1 MQYPEQMS
9 GQNNCIMENSS
20 AISLSRQL
28 SPLRR
33 HGLAVLLCAAAVSFA
48 PAPSFAQEQPS
59 GEDPSGILTYSL
71 PATCIAVEAE
81 AVREQFF
88 AGPYAGF
95 ASKYLGLDVRQ
106 KDAVTYTLTKVDLI
120 PYTEADQSRRFV
132 LNAKGNEADA
142 TLLKLSSEGLVSLV
156 DGGSGHD
163 VSWRFPVD
171 ARADFAG
178 KGITYNLSESATTLY
193 RTQKGKSSQGKVA
206 VRQDMLVEKSLEKR
220 AAEAASMI
228 FDLRKKRLQIITG
241 DTDATFS
248 GEALG
253 AAVAELTR
261 LEEEY
266 LLLFTG
272 YSETQTQKMTFE
284 VVPDP
289 SKGSQIYIA
298 FRLSDTEGLLPADN
312 LSGKPVVMEIVPQP
326 VPAVELDK
334 KTAKGVKTLSLTYRV
349 PAACTVKLLDGMDVI
364 MQTRMLIYQLG
375 RECNLPVSVKVD

>member
-1 MQYPEQMS
+1 MR
-9 GQNNCIMENSS
+9 NSVRAFS
-20 AISLSRQL
+20 ARQL
-28 SPLRR
+28 GAVRCI
-33 HGLAVLLCAAAVSFA
+33 GLAALCAAAWTFTSV
-48 PAPSFAQEQPS
+48 PSDAQGQSS
-59 GEDPSGILTYSL
+59 GKDPSGILTYSL
-71 PATCIAVEAE
+71 PSTCIRIEAE
-81 AVREQFF
+81 AEREQFF

-106 KDAVTYTLTKVDLI
+106 KDAVTYTLTKVDLK
-120 PYTEADQSRRFV
+120 PYAEADQSRRFV
-132 LNAKGNEADA
+132 LNSKGTETDA
-142 TLLKLSSEGLVSLV
+142 ALLKLSSQGLVSLAECT
-156 DGGSGHD
+156 GSQD

-171 ARADFAG
+171 ARADFSD
-178 KGITYNLSESATTLY
+178 KGISSNLSESATTLY
-193 RTQKGKSSQGKVA
+193 RTQKGKSSLGKVA

-228 FDLRKKRLQIITG
+228 FDLRKKRLQIVTG

-272 YSETQTQKMTFE
+272 YSEKQTQKMTFE

-289 SKGSQIYIA
+289 SRGSQIYMA
-298 FRLSDTEGLLPADN
+298 FRLSDSEGLLPADN
-312 LSGKPVVMEIVPQP
+312 LSGKPVVMEIVPEP
-326 VPAVELDK
+326 VPEADLDK
-334 KTAKGVKTLSLTYRV
+334 KSAKGVKTLSIAYRV

>member
-1 MQYPEQMS
+1 MR
-9 GQNNCIMENSS
+9 NSVRAFS
-20 AISLSRQL
+20 ARQL
-28 SPLRR
+28 GAVRCI
-33 HGLAVLLCAAAVSFA
+33 GLAALCAAAWTFTSV
-48 PAPSFAQEQPS
+48 PSDAQGQSS

-71 PATCIAVEAE
+71 PSTCIRIEAE
-81 AVREQFF
+81 AEREQFF

-106 KDAVTYTLTKVDLI
+106 KDAVTYTLTKVDLK
-120 PYTEADQSRRFV
+120 PYAEADQSRRFV
-132 LNAKGNEADA
+132 LNSKGTETDA
-142 TLLKLSSEGLVSLV
+142 ALLKLSSQGLVSLAECT
-156 DGGSGHD
+156 GSQD

-171 ARADFAG
+171 ARADFSD
-178 KGITYNLSESATTLY
+178 KGISSNLSESATTLY
-193 RTQKGKSSQGKVA
+193 RTQKGKSSLGKVA

-228 FDLRKKRLQIITG
+228 FDLRKKRLQIVTG

-272 YSETQTQKMTFE
+272 YSEKQTQKMTFE

-289 SKGSQIYIA
+289 SRGSQIYMA
-298 FRLSDTEGLLPADN
+298 FRLSDSEGLLPADN
-312 LSGKPVVMEIVPQP
+312 LSGKPVVMEIVPEP
-326 VPAVELDK
+326 VPEADLDK
-334 KTAKGVKTLSLTYRV
+334 KSAKGVKTLSIAYRV

>member
-1 MQYPEQMS
+1 
-9 GQNNCIMENSS
+9 MENSF
-20 AISLSRQL
+20 AIFRNRQFPSVRNL
-28 SPLRR
+28 
-33 HGLAVLLCAAAVSFA
+33 GLAVLCAAAWSFTPEPSYA
-48 PAPSFAQEQPS
+48 QVQASGSDPA
-59 GEDPSGILTYSL
+59 GIITYSL
-71 PATCIAVEAE
+71 PATCISVEAE
-81 AVREQFF
+81 AVKEQFF

-106 KDAVTYTLTKVDLI
+106 KDAVTYTLTKVELA

-132 LNAKGNEADA
+132 LDSKGKETDA
-142 TLLKLSSEGLVSLV
+142 TLLKLMSEGLVSLA
-156 DGGSGHD
+156 DGGHGHD
-163 VSWRFPVD
+163 ISWRFPVG
-171 ARADFAG
+171 ARADFSG

-193 RTQKGKSSQGKVA
+193 RTQKGKSSLGKVA

-228 FDLRKKRLQIITG
+228 FDLRKKRLQIVTG

-326 VPAVELDK
+326 VPDVEIDK
-334 KTAKGVKTLSLTYRV
+334 KAAKGSKTTSIVYRV
-349 PAACTVKLLDGMDVI
+349 PAACTVKLLDGMDVV

-375 RECNLPVSVKVD
+375 RECNIPIPQTVD

>member
-1 MQYPEQMS
+1 MAM
-9 GQNNCIMENSS
+9 
-20 AISLSRQL
+20 A
-28 SPLRR
+28 
-33 HGLAVLLCAAAVSFA
+33 AFCAAAWSMTA
-48 PAPSFAQEQPS
+48 APSDAQAQTS
-59 GEDPSGILTYSL
+59 AEDPSGVITYCL
-71 PATCIAVEAE
+71 PSTCIRIEAE
-81 AVREQFF
+81 AEREQFF
-88 AGPYAGF
+88 AGPYAAF

-106 KDAVTYTLTKVDLI
+106 KDAVTYTLSGVDLI

-132 LNAKGNEADA
+132 LGAKGSGADA
-142 TLLKLSSEGLVSLV
+142 VLLRLSAQGLVSMTGTG
-156 DGGSGHD
+156 DGQE

-171 ARADFAG
+171 ARADFSD
-178 KGITYNLSESATTLY
+178 KGISSNLSESETTLY
-193 RTQKGKSSQGKVA
+193 RTQKGKSSAGRVA

-228 FDLRKKRLQIITG
+228 FDLRKKRLQIVTG

-272 YSETQTQKMTFE
+272 YSEYQTQKMTFE

-289 SKGSQIYIA
+289 SRGSQIYIA
-298 FRLSDTEGLLPADN
+298 FRISDTEGLLQADN

-326 VPAVELDK
+326 VPSADLDK
-334 KTAKGVKTLSLTYRV
+334 KTSKGTKDLSVAYRV
-349 PAACTVKLLDGMDVI
+349 PAACTVKLLDGRDLI
-364 MQTRMLIYQLG
+364 MQTRMLVYQLG
-375 RECNLPVSVKVD
+375 RECNLPVPEKARKENQ